1 MLMVGIFVLL
11 GFALFVN
18 DNAEFIQDMNDKR
31 EWGCTFSYSGRQYAR
46 DDVPHIAVDDTYIYF
61 TMEPCDD

>member
-1 MLMVGIFVLL
+1 MMGTLLFVLAA
-11 GFALFVN
+11 ALFAN

-46 DDVPHIAVDDTYIYF
+46 DDVPHIAVDNTYIYF
-61 TMEPCDD
+61 TMEPCDE

>member
-1 MLMVGIFVLL
+1 MLGLIATAVVAMFIH
-11 GFALFVN
+11 

-31 EWGCTFSYSGRQYAR
+31 EWGCTFSYSGKQYAR
-46 DDVPHIAVDDTYIYF
+46 DDVPHIAIDDTYIYF